1 MMGSSCILFFYIFV
15 LRISNGEKKQNMSDL
30 LRGLLLLLVL
40 VALMAQLVGHLPAR
54 LCLLHQPVGHGF
66 SLILQ
71 LPLLL
76 EKEIK

>member
-1 MMGSSCILFFYIFV
+1 
-15 LRISNGEKKQNMSDL
+15 MSDL

-54 LCLLHQPVGHGF
+54 LCLLYQPVGHGF

-76 EKEIK
+76 EKEIKKKIKTWGSVSKKRQKQL

>member
-1 MMGSSCILFFYIFV
+1 
-15 LRISNGEKKQNMSDL
+15 MSDL

-66 SLILQ
+66 SIILQ

>member
-1 MMGSSCILFFYIFV
+1 
-15 LRISNGEKKQNMSDL
+15 MSDL

-76 EKEIK
+76 EKEIKKKIKMWRSVSKKRQKQL